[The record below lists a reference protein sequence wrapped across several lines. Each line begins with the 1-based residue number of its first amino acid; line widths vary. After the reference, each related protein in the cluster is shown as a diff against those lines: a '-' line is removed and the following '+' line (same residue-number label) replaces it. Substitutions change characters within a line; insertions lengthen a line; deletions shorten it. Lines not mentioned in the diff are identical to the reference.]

1 MHCGPTTRVEQTG
14 LSSGE
19 ILEDARDKGKARDP
33 LVGTVLD
40 GRFHIDDVLGSGG
53 MSVVYL
59 ATQIR
64 VNRQVAIKTLKLQ
77 LDTKQVYRERF
88 HREINLLCALSHP
101 HIVTVYDC
109 IFDDEQQPYVVMDY
123 LRGRS
128 LEALIKEEGP
138 LDIDRFARICVQVC
152 SALDYAHKNGVVHRD
167 LKPGNLVLMDD
178 EMDFVK
184 VVDFGLAKLS
194 EESRKLTQSGELWGS
209 PPYLSPEQCIGKPED
224 ARSDIYSFGCVMY
237 EMLTGKDPFHNGTT
251 IYELIQY
258 HVNTPPP
265 SMRSINPMLN
275 LPDELERVI
284 FKAMAKDPKD
294 RYQTAG
300 ELSNAMVKACAETAS
315 RESGNLKIMAGM
327 GSSSEQPS
335 AVSIGSF
342 ANNFNLALDPMAGMS
357 VEDAFLDRNS
367 KAVDSSEGA
376 GKGPSTRQ
384 LARDRFSNLDSESE
398 PKKSSA
404 GKMVIAGFIVVVLCA
419 VGLFAAVSMHNGKT
433 ETAST
438 QTNKSTGSDSASTS
452 TAKPSPAPEGDV
464 APSSATVK
472 VKPTDT
478 DATDSNKMSAQTAGK
493 DKDETPPATAKA
505 APPPRVQTTPR
516 ARTQPRVRPVTAVK
530 RSVSP
535 KPTASSSGKKRD
547 AWNDL
552 KGLYS
557 H

>member
-1 MHCGPTTRVEQTG
+1 MCPLPQKGVNH

-19 ILEDARDKGKARDP
+19 KLQNANERGKARDP

-77 LDTKQVYRERF
+77 LDTKQVYRDRF
-88 HREINLLCALSHP
+88 QREINLLCALNHP

-138 LDIDRFARICVQVC
+138 LDIDRFARIAVQVC

-209 PPYLSPEQCIGKPED
+209 PPYLSPEQCVGKPED

-300 ELSNAMVKACAETAS
+300 ELSTALVKACSEAAS

-327 GSSSEQPS
+327 GVSGAQQN
-335 AVSIGSF
+335 AVSQVNF

-357 VEDAFLDRNS
+357 VEDAFLDRGS
-367 KAVDSSEGA
+367 KAAETDDS
-376 GKGPSTRQ
+376 GKGSSTRQ
-384 LARDRFSNLDSESE
+384 LARDRFSSLDAEDQQ
-398 PKKSSA
+398 KKSNA
-404 GKMVIAGFIVVVLCA
+404 GKMVIVGFIVVVLCA
-419 VGLFAAVSMHNGKT
+419 LGLFAAVSMRNGKT
-433 ETAST
+433 ETATT
-438 QTNKSTGSDSASTS
+438 QTNAPNANVDASNANPNEPKGNTISPNSTTTSSTS
-452 TAKPSPAPEGDV
+452 ETPSSSTTSSTETVEKGTRESTKPAVNDAPKV
-464 APSSATVK
+464 APV
-472 VKPTDT
+472 
-478 DATDSNKMSAQTAGK
+478 
-493 DKDETPPATAKA
+493 
-505 APPPRVQTTPR
+505 RVQASPR
-516 ARTQPRVRPVTAVK
+516 IRTQPKVRPQNIVK
-530 RSVSP
+530 RSSPP
-535 KPTASSSGKKRD
+535 KPAVNSPGKKHD

-557 H
+557 K

>member
-1 MHCGPTTRVEQTG
+1 MCPLPQKGMNH

-19 ILEDARDKGKARDP
+19 KLQNAHERGKARDP

-77 LDTKQVYRERF
+77 LDTKQVYRDRF
-88 HREINLLCALSHP
+88 QREINLLCALNHP

-138 LDIDRFARICVQVC
+138 LDIDRFARISVQVC

-209 PPYLSPEQCIGKPED
+209 PPYLSPEQCVGKPED

-300 ELSNAMVKACAETAS
+300 ELSTALVKACSEAAS

-327 GSSSEQPS
+327 GVSGAQPN
-335 AVSIGSF
+335 AVSQVNF
-342 ANNFNLALDPMAGMS
+342 ANNFNLALDPMGGMS
-357 VEDAFLDRNS
+357 VEDAFLDSGR
-367 KAVDSSEGA
+367 KAAETDDS
-376 GKGPSTRQ
+376 GKGSSTRQ
-384 LARDRFSNLDSESE
+384 LARDRFSSLDAEDE

-404 GKMVIAGFIVVVLCA
+404 GKMVIVGFIVVVLCA
-419 VGLFAAVSMHNGKT
+419 LGLFAAVSMRNGKA
-433 ETAST
+433 ETATTPSST
-438 QTNKSTGSDSASTS
+438 PNASVNASNANPDAPTGNTNSQNSATTPSTS
-452 TAKPSPAPEGDV
+452 KTSSSSTTSSTEAAAKGTPESTKPSVIEAPQV
-464 APSSATVK
+464 APV
-472 VKPTDT
+472 
-478 DATDSNKMSAQTAGK
+478 
-493 DKDETPPATAKA
+493 
-505 APPPRVQTTPR
+505 RVQASPR
-516 ARTQPRVRPVTAVK
+516 IRPQPKVRPQNIVK
-530 RSVSP
+530 RSSPP
-535 KPTASSSGKKRD
+535 KPLGSSSGKKHD

-557 H
+557 K